1 MNYILPYIA
10 YSSAAGKRNCLNV
23 AGSKYVFRQC
33 SCWFFLL
40 FKNIGRQRQNYQKT
54 FHFED
59 SVLAATKYRSYF
71 CERKSSPVNTR
82 NRTLRCIGTCL
93 CSRNFMP
100 HVRRIDSFMKS
111 CNDFSLTKVKAKKVV
126 PLYKL
131 RNIQPSSNSCT

>member
-1 MNYILPYIA
+1 MLQVLSTFLDSVAVGFFYYLKIL
-10 YSSAAGKRNCLNV
+10 V
-23 AGSKYVFRQC
+23 DM
-33 SCWFFLL
+33 
-40 FKNIGRQRQNYQKT
+40 QRHNYQKT

-93 CSRNFMP
+93 FSRYFMP
-100 HVRRIDSFMKS
+100 HARRIDSFMKS

-131 RNIQPSSNSCT
+131 RNIQPRSNSCT